1 MTECRGQTVKI
12 AANRE
17 TSNKSP
23 SGVCKFEA
31 SGWALQ
37 KLRGGGTRF
46 SEKVKSYLTARFDVD
61 IQTGRKPDLS
71 EVETDMRT
79 TRNTGSSRK
88 FEDEWLTK
96 GQVQSF
102 FSRLSA
108 ISRKKKKG

>member
-1 MTECRGQTVKI
+1 MTECRVQTVKI
-12 AANRE
+12 ATNRE

-61 IQTGRKPDLS
+61 TQTGRNQIFLRS
-71 EVETDMRT
+71 QRT
-79 TRNTGSSRK
+79 
-88 FEDEWLTK
+88 
-96 GQVQSF
+96 
-102 FSRLSA
+102 
-108 ISRKKKKG
+108 